1 MRTVRWLLAT
11 TMTASLALLGLVP
24 TTAQAA
30 PATRYDGA
38 LPNGATWIADVPA
51 NWNGTLLL
59 YSHGYNP
66 SPINPP
72 VNSPDPATAE
82 ALLARGYALAGSS
95 YSRSGW
101 VADTAARDQLDTLRA
116 VSALIGRPH
125 RAIALGTSFGGMIT
139 GQLAER
145 DGERLDGA
153 VATCGLMGGG
163 IDLHNYQLDGSHAI
177 ARLLLAGQD
186 VKLVH
191 FTDPAEAGATADRMV
206 AALDQAQATPEGRA
220 RVALITAL
228 FQEPTWVRGQPKP
241 APTDIEA
248 QQVGRYQNLR
258 TILPFILFGRFDTE
272 QSAGGNP
279 SWNKGVNYAR
289 QLTESGLLPQVA
301 RLYRRAGVDLRA
313 DLNLL
318 TRTANVSADPAAYGW
333 MRRTSALTG
342 RLDMPVL
349 TLHTTNDDLVPVQ
362 HEEEYADDVRGSGSA
377 ALLRQAYTDRPGH
390 CAFTTAELVAAVAT
404 MDERIETG
412 RWDGLADPQRMQA
425 LADSLGLGSAAFV
438 GFRAPEFLGDRPAPR
453 LLPERPRESP

>member
-1 MRTVRWLLAT
+1 MGTVRRLLAIT
-11 TMTASLALLGLVP
+11 VIASLAVLGLVP

-30 PATRYDGA
+30 PATRYEGV

-66 SPINPP
+66 TPTNPP

-95 YSRSGW
+95 YSRPGW
-101 VADTAARDQLDTLRA
+101 VTDTAARDQLDTLRA
-116 VSALIGRPH
+116 VTALIGRPH

-145 DGERLDGA
+145 GGRSLDGA

-177 ARLLLAGQD
+177 AQLLLAGQQ

-191 FTDPAEAGATADRMV
+191 FSDPAEAFATADRMV
-206 AALDQAQATPEGRA
+206 AALDQAQASPEGRA
-220 RVALITAL
+220 RNALITAL
-228 FQEPTWVRGQPKP
+228 FQEPAWAPGQPKP
-241 APTDIEA
+241 APADIQA

-258 TILPFILFGRFDTE
+258 AILPFILFGRYDME

-279 SWNKGVNYAR
+279 TWNKGVNYRR
-289 QLTESGLLPQVA
+289 QLAESGHLPQVTQ
-301 RLYRRAGVDLRA
+301 LYRRAGIDPHA

-318 TRTANVSADPAAYGW
+318 TRTANVTADPAAYRW
-333 MRRTSALTG
+333 MLETSTLTG

-349 TLHTTNDDLVPVQ
+349 TLHTTGDGLLPVQ
-362 HEEEYADDVRGSGSA
+362 HEEEYAEDVRGSGSA
-377 ALLRQAYTDRPGH
+377 ALLRQAYADHPGH
-390 CAFTTAELVAAVAT
+390 CAFTTAELVAAVVT

-412 RWDGLADPQRMQA
+412 RWGGLADPHRMQG
-425 LADSLGLGSAAFV
+425 LADSLGLDSAAFV
-438 GFRAPEFLGDRPAPR
+438 RSRPPEFLGDRPGPPPR
-453 LLPERPRESP
+453 H